1 MNTAIKKF
9 KEGNT
14 FIKIYPLTT
23 LECSI
28 QKIEFRVNQI
38 KKYIDIGFD
47 FNIDSEYLTLKFE
60 YIKSSRPICIS
71 DLNLLGNYLDY
82 IHSENMFHG
91 DIHYRNLMIKD
102 EKIVLIDWEPCF
114 IQRIN
119 NKKIIKSHSKGLHA
133 FDKKNKNIS
142 KLTDKKGYLN
152 LLKGVLNIKEEQNLS
167 DSFLINSKCIDIF
180 CFMNSHLR

>member
-1 MNTAIKKF
+1 MNNSIKKF

-14 FIKIYPLTT
+14 FIKIYPLTI
-23 LECSI
+23 LQCSI

-47 FNIDSEYLTLKFE
+47 FNIDSKYLTLKFE

-119 NKKIIKSHSKGLHA
+119 NKKIIKSHSNGLHP

-152 LLKGVLNIKEEQNLS
+152 LLKDVFNIKEELNLC

-180 CFMNSHLR
+180 SFINSHLR